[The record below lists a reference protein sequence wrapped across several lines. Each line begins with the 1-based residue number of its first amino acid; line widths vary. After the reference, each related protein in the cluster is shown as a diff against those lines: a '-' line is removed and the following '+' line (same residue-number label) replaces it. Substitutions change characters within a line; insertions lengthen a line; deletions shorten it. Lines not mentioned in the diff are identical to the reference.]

1 MSVGDWLIFAGFACL
16 SIVMAVQD
24 IRTLKVSRALSLLLL
39 ILEFVASLFGAA
51 GNRAVIEVL
60 VSTAVALLVFMLVRL
75 LSGRLEDGRRKLG
88 LADVFYSGSM
98 GAYLGFI
105 GWLEGCVLACILAL
119 IVSAVNVFWAQKESQ
134 DRERPEFEA
143 TFARHQ
149 ARSKPVPFVACLAAG
164 ALAIKLIEAIR

>member
-39 ILEFVASLFGAA
+39 GLEFVASLFDANGT
-51 GNRAVIEVL
+51 RAVLDV
-60 VSTAVALLVFMLVRL
+60 VFSTVVALLVFLLVRL
-75 LSGRLEDGRRKLG
+75 MSGKLEDGRRKLG

-105 GWLEGCVLACILAL
+105 GWIEGSVLACILAL
-119 IVSAVNVFWAQKESQ
+119 IVSAVNVARAQKESL
-134 DRERPEFEA
+134 DRGRPGFEE

-164 ALAIKLIEAIR
+164 ALVVKLLTAFH

>member
-39 ILEFVASLFGAA
+39 SLELVVAFTESSGTAA
-51 GNRAVIEVL
+51 QIEVI
-60 VSTAVALLVFMLVRL
+60 VTTAAALLVFYLVRL
-75 LSGRLEDGRRKLG
+75 FTGKLEDGRRKLG

-105 GWLEGCVLACILAL
+105 GWIEGCVFACILAL
-119 IVSAVNVFWAQKESQ
+119 IVSAVNVARAQKESL
-134 DRERPEFEA
+134 DCERPEFEE

-149 ARSKPVPFVACLAAG
+149 ARSKPIPFVACLAAG
-164 ALAIKLIEAIR
+164 AIAVKLIEAIR